1 MPTVVSRDELFSQA
15 GQPRPPS
22 PWLRIDQDRID
33 LFADATGDHQF
44 IHVDPKQAAKTPL
57 GGTVAHGFLSLSLIP
72 YLMAEEALVPEG
84 VAMALN
90 YGLNKVR
97 FLQPVKVGSRVR
109 LQSKVLD
116 VSEKKPGHILV
127 TQEATVEIEGAS
139 RPALVAEMLAM
150 YVLRSEVAP

>member
-1 MPTVVSRDELFSQA
+1 MPTVVTREELFAQV

-33 LFADATGDHQF
+33 LFAEATGDHQF
-44 IHVDPKQAAKTPL
+44 IHVDPEQAAQTPL

-72 YLMAEEALVPEG
+72 YLMADEALVPEG

-116 VSEKKPGHILV
+116 VAEKKPGHILV
-127 TQEATVEIEGAS
+127 TQEAAVEIEDAS

-150 YVLRSEVAP
+150 YVLKPEVVP